1 MRVERERCTLDDP
14 SDDSCFNAHLVH
26 RVVLT
31 SHVLQHECAPLDLHT
46 RHAHV
51 LRGGVYCCTDLS
63 LVLQHESCAHLD
75 NSSCLCLVPLIF
87 STMKK
92 PKGDFAATYS
102 RVLQL
107 RSETNAKPPVFQYLL
122 NKSAEYFHRKHRAL
136 ESLHRTYHFSALH
149 KQVAV
154 SSICFNWNW
163 IQLHAKKIDKYFVL
177 LRRIA
182 GRKCCSG
189 ISLVVVLLRRICVA

>member
-1 MRVERERCTLDDP
+1 MYCNTSVRLCIGTRVLRTSREVVCTL
-14 SDDSCFNAHLVH
+14 A
-26 RVVLT
+26 LT
-31 SHVLQHECAPLDLHT
+31 FLL
-46 RHAHV
+46 
-51 LRGGVYCCTDLS
+51 YCNTCTNLS
-63 LVLQHESCAHLD
+63 LALTFLLYCNTTHVHILSTPVSCQP
-75 NSSCLCLVPLIF
+75 LCLVPLIF
-87 STMKK
+87 STIRK
-92 PKGDFAATYS
+92 PKGDCAATHS

-182 GRKCCSG
+182 GRLCCSG